1 MATKKPTQAP
11 QRKSMALVPRT
22 GRELAETPGLIR
34 VREAGGI
41 LQMCDAQVYTLAKA
55 GQIPS
60 YKIGRRRLFKLEE
73 LNNWIT
79 SKKQE
84 VAA

>member
-1 MATKKPTQAP
+1 MTTTGTNH
-11 QRKSMALVPRT
+11 KSERLVPRS

-34 VREAGGI
+34 VREAGSV

-60 YKIGRRRLFKLEE
+60 YKIGRRRLFRLDE
-73 LNNWIT
+73 LNNWIET
-79 SKKQE
+79 KRASN
-84 VAA
+84 